1 MNENHETKRN
11 PFILHR
17 IENEKRKWGNEKKK
31 KKKWREMF
39 NAIKKRGLEY
49 YKSFLLFH
57 EIR

>member
-17 IENEKRKWGNEKKK
+17 IENERRKWGNEKKK
-31 KKKWREMF
+31 KKVF
-39 NAIKKRGLEY
+39 NAIKNRGLEY

>member
-31 KKKWREMF
+31 KKRNGEKCSMQLKREV
-39 NAIKKRGLEY
+39 
-49 YKSFLLFH
+49 
-57 EIR
+57 